1 MSIQEETKNL
11 KLQDKNETLQATT
24 ENKDQQ
30 MEPKHKMRVGH
41 IEYNGPL
48 PIPSH
53 LKAYNDIVPG
63 AADRIIAMAEKEA
76 EHRHDMESKAIE
88 YTQKDSRRGQL
99 FAFIIVMTAL
109 IGGIVLILNGK
120 GITGLVSLASALA
133 MLAGAFI
140 YNNRDKNGPE
150 EP

>member
-11 KLQDKNETLQATT
+11 KQQNKNETLQATT

-63 AADRIIAMAEKEA
+63 AE
-76 EHRHDMESKAIE
+76 
-88 YTQKDSRRGQL
+88 
-99 FAFIIVMTAL
+99 
-109 IGGIVLILNGK
+109 NGK
-120 GITGLVSLASALA
+120 GITRLVSLASALA

>member
-1 MSIQEETKNL
+1 M
-11 KLQDKNETLQATT
+11 
-24 ENKDQQ
+24 
-30 MEPKHKMRVGH
+30 
-41 IEYNGPL
+41 
-48 PIPSH
+48 
-53 LKAYNDIVPG
+53 
-63 AADRIIAMAEKEA
+63 
-76 EHRHDMESKAIE
+76 
-88 YTQKDSRRGQL
+88 

-140 YNNRDKNGPE
+140 YNNRDKNDPE